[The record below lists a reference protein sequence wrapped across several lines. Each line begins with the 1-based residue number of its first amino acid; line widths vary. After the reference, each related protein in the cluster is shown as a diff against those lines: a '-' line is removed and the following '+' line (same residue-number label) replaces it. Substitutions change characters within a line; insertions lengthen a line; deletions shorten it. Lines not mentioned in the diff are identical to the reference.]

1 VPVCG
6 AFELRCRPAV
16 RSRCV
21 MGSGRR
27 GRGRR
32 RTGRRGGGEGVEEE
46 EAGDGQVGEAA
57 ASEREEAVV
66 AESGGRRVREREGV
80 DGGGG

>member
-1 VPVCG
+1 
-6 AFELRCRPAV
+6 
-16 RSRCV
+16 
-21 MGSGRR
+21 M
-27 GRGRR
+27 
-32 RTGRRGGGEGVEEE
+32 EEE
-46 EAGDGQVGEAA
+46 EAGDGEVGEAA